1 MHSWMRDYPRDAVFF
16 HEGEP
21 GNVAFILTE
30 GSVEIVVGSG
40 EGRRTVTVLKPVAVF
55 GEMALVLKDQK
66 RTATAVATSDCK
78 VAVITKVDFD
88 DFLAKSPKLI
98 GAALSALVTRLQ
110 KTTAKIAKA
119 PSLFLG
125 TSHIIDLL
133 NQHSV
138 QGIKYDP
145 AAAMIRVD
153 LLRKAVA
160 QAFLVEQNEVDE
172 VITQMES
179 LGLIEFHI
187 QMEAKYINIT
197 DRDNF
202 LKRCVKVY
210 ETILKMAVYRD

>member
-1 MHSWMRDYPRDAVFF
+1 MHSWMRDYPRDAVLFN
-16 HEGEP
+16 EGEP

-30 GSVEIVVGSG
+30 GSVEIAVGAG
-40 EGRRTVTVLKPVAVF
+40 EGRKTVTVLKPVSVF

-66 RTATAVATSDCK
+66 RTATAIATSDCK

-125 TSHIIDLL
+125 TAHIINLL

-138 QGIKYDP
+138 QVVKYDP
-145 AAAMIRVD
+145 TASMVRVD

-160 QAFLVEQNEVDE
+160 QAFLVEPGEVDE
-172 VITQMES
+172 VLKQMES
-179 LGLIEFHI
+179 LSLIEFHFHL
-187 QMEAKYINIT
+187 EAKYVYVS
-197 DRDNF
+197 DREGF
-202 LKRCVKVY
+202 IKRCVKVY
-210 ETILKMAVYRD
+210 ETVLKMAVYRD